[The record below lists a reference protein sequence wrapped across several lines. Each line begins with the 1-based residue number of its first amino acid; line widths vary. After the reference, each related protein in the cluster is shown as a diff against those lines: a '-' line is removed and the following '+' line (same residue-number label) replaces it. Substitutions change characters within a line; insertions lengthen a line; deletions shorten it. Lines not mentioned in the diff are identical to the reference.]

1 MREEEPLT
9 TCSFVGV
16 AVRAAQM
23 FGLHKDLQHF
33 QDTASLQMIAEI
45 RRRMWWHIYAL
56 DVLVTTAAGLP
67 LLIDRSSFDVALPS
81 DVREDLWET
90 TQAQPYMGLA
100 YSAESVPGLIASASA
115 GGISIRKYII
125 LSCANRFASFQWCWP
140 GNHQPLHALMVL
152 LKDFERDPT
161 ASDAVATRRL
171 IDETVAL
178 CDTGGG
184 VNSTDGRTDA
194 RRRPLIEGG
203 REAWDLIRKLRGTV
217 YVKLGLDPDIL
228 PTREQVTDLARRLLE
243 DIGMNPNVLVEGENY
258 ILHDTLTTIATDT
271 LDCPPFTSVANVS
284 AIDLMGESSAISPSL
299 RFDWNDWNTLFP
311 I

>member
-115 GGISIRKYII
+115 GGISIRCRI
-125 LSCANRFASFQWCWP
+125 
-140 GNHQPLHALMVL
+140 
-152 LKDFERDPT
+152 
-161 ASDAVATRRL
+161 RL
-171 IDETVAL
+171 R
-178 CDTGGG
+178 GGG